1 MQTKII
7 EKEVEEKAEYPCLMI
22 RKDQK
27 FVVLFIYKSNGVVVH
42 PGTSSWKLGE
52 SCQFFEMNYF
62 TPFNGT
68 IELSN

>member
-1 MQTKII
+1 MQSKII
-7 EKEVEEKAEYPCLMI
+7 EEKIEQTIDYPSLMI
-22 RKDQK
+22 REDQK
-27 FVVLFIYKSNGVVVH
+27 LVVLFIYKSNGVVVH

>member
-1 MQTKII
+1 MKSKII
-7 EKEVEEKAEYPCLMI
+7 EEKIEQTIDYPCLMI
-22 RKDQK
+22 REDQK
-27 FVVLFIYKSNGVVVH
+27 LVVLFIYKSNGVVVH
-42 PGTSSWKLGE
+42 PGTSSWKLGQ